1 VWTKNMNESEFGTSE
16 NYVPKIKKNVAI
28 TDKQFMG
35 EV

>member
-1 VWTKNMNESEFGTSE
+1 MSRE
-16 NYVPKIKKNVAI
+16 YVPKIKKNVAI